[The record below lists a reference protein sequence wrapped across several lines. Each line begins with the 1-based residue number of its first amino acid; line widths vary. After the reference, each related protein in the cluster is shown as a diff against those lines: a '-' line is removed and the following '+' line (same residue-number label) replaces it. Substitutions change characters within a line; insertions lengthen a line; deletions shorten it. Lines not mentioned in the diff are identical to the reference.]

1 MKSIASYLHAD
12 AADGKVRALWD
23 HTLNLH
29 QLPEIE
35 AQLKEA
41 EQADDWARF
50 SSLKNQISAI
60 KAESIEDELSQR
72 LPDRV

>member
-12 AADGKVRALWD
+12 AADSKARALWD

-35 AQLKEA
+35 TQLKEA

-60 KAESIEDELSQR
+60 KAESIEDEFSK
-72 LPDRV
+72 RVPGRV